1 MCSETRPNAK
11 PETVS
16 YNSVRGKPKF
26 ENKIYYCFNSRIEMI
41 QKITIDNFRSIKHLE
56 LEALNLCA
64 IVGANSS
71 GKSNV
76 LKAIDL
82 VLGEGWT
89 TKAKVAKELFN
100 DTTKPIKILIEL
112 NDPISWTS
120 AYSGEK
126 AIKFVSLK
134 MELTPLNCEIRLWE
148 KFPSKQEKPSYL
160 NEEFKKS
167 CHFIYIPSL
176 RDLKDEMRVS
186 NWTLLGKMMKLVQE
200 NYIDYYDGEENLKS
214 EFTSIMKP
222 AKDFLEYDFSGSSN
236 MVSFKKFYDV
246 FVSYCKQNS
255 AGIANNF
262 KPQLDIYNLN
272 WFYKTLQITVSEDFH
287 EKIFDAE
294 EVGSGMQN
302 LILLSIFQSYAE
314 LSLGKAIFAI
324 EEPELFLYPQAQREL
339 YDNFQKLSE
348 TTQIFYTTHNPNF
361 LNPQRAFEIELIT
374 KTKEAGTTLRKK
386 NKDFINEDYFKTKEF
401 KIYAH
406 FNTYRNEIFFAKY
419 VILVEGDSDKI
430 LWTTLIE
437 EKWNIPLNKNGIS
450 IIECG
455 GKGGVMY
462 FIGVMRLMGIT
473 DYFAIWD
480 RDSGSDPDAQGQL
493 KSTKDSNS
501 GMELVPTLEKFLKKH
516 FPEQQFRDDYKI
528 EDAYK
533 FANEVEVEKIPNEF
547 IVLKDRLISLTT
559 PIEESITLEAI
570 AIKEETTGEDEI

>member
-1 MCSETRPNAK
+1 MIK
-11 PETVS
+11 
-16 YNSVRGKPKF
+16 
-26 ENKIYYCFNSRIEMI
+26 KIIIE
-41 QKITIDNFRSIKHLE
+41 NFRSIKHLE
-56 LEALNLCA
+56 LEPLNLCA

-71 GKSNV
+71 GKSNI

-89 TKAKVAKELFN
+89 TKAKVAKELFY
-100 DTTKPIKILIEL
+100 DTAKPIKILIEL
-112 NDPISWTS
+112 KESIQWN
-120 AYSGEK
+120 YYGNVK

-134 MELTPLNCEIRLWE
+134 MMLNPLNCEMRLWE
-148 KFPSKQEKPSYL
+148 HFPSDNEKPGYL
-160 NEEFKKS
+160 NEDFKKQ

-186 NWTLLGKMMKLVQE
+186 NWTLLGKMMRLVQE
-200 NYIDYYDGEENLKS
+200 NYIDYYSGEENLQK
-214 EFTSIMKP
+214 EFTEIIQP
-222 AKDFLEYDFSGSSN
+222 AKDFLEFDFAEGTKI
-236 MVSFKKFYDV
+236 VSFKKFYDV
-246 FVSYCKQNS
+246 FVGYCQQNS

-272 WFYKTLQITVSEDFH
+272 WFYKTLQISVSEDFH

-314 LSLGKAIFAI
+314 LSQGKAIFAI

-339 YDNFQKLSE
+339 YDNFQKLSND
-348 TTQIFYTTHNPNF
+348 TQIFYTTHNPNF
-361 LNPQRAFEIELIT
+361 LNPQRAYEIELIT
-374 KTKEAGTTLRKK
+374 KSKEQGTGLRKK
-386 NKDFINEDYFKTKEF
+386 NKAFVNEEYFKTKEF

-419 VILVEGDSDKI
+419 VIIVEGDSDKI

-437 EKWNIPLNKNGIS
+437 EKWKIPLNKNGIS

-462 FIGVMRLMGIT
+462 FIGVMRLMGISN
-473 DYFAIWD
+473 YFAIWD
-480 RDSGSDPDAQGQL
+480 KDSGSDPDSHGQL
-493 KSTKDSNS
+493 KSSLETNT
-501 GMELVPTLEKFLKKH
+501 GLEIVPTLEKFLKTN
-516 FPEQQFRDDYKI
+516 FPEQRFRDDYKI

-533 FANEVEVEKIPNEF
+533 WASEVDEEKIPQE
-547 IVLKDRLISLTT
+547 LLTVKKQ
-559 PIEESITLEAI
+559 IENILLPKSEADESFEP
-570 AIKEETTGEDEI
+570 KEETGNTEL

>member
-1 MCSETRPNAK
+1 MIK
-11 PETVS
+11 
-16 YNSVRGKPKF
+16 
-26 ENKIYYCFNSRIEMI
+26 KIIIE
-41 QKITIDNFRSIKHLE
+41 NFRSIKHLE
-56 LEALNLCA
+56 LEPLNLCA

-82 VLGEGWT
+82 VLGDGWT

-100 DTTKPIKILIEL
+100 DTSKPIKILVEL
-112 NDPISWTS
+112 KDSVSWD
-120 AYSGEK
+120 YYGKPK

-134 MELTPLNCEIRLWE
+134 MELNPLSCEMRLWE
-148 KFPSKQEKPSYL
+148 NFPNPQTEKPGFL
-160 NEEFKKS
+160 NEDFKKS

-200 NYIDYYDGEENLKS
+200 NYADYYSGEENLQS
-214 EFTSIMKP
+214 EFSAIMKP
-222 AKDFLEYDFSGSSN
+222 AKDFLEFDFSGN
-236 MVSFKKFYDV
+236 TNIVSFKKFYDV
-246 FVSYCKQNS
+246 FVGYCKQNS
-255 AGIANNF
+255 SGIANNF
-262 KPQLDIYNLN
+262 QPQLDIYNLN
-272 WFYKTLQITVSEDFH
+272 WFYKTLQITVAEDFN
-287 EKIFDAE
+287 EKIFDADD
-294 EVGSGMQN
+294 VGSGMQN

-314 LSLGKAIFAI
+314 LSQGKAIFAI

-339 YDNFQKLSE
+339 YDNFQSLSA

-374 KTKEAGTTLRKK
+374 KSKEGGTTLRKK
-386 NKDFINEDYFKTKEF
+386 NKTFVNEDYFKTKEF

-437 EKWNIPLNKNGIS
+437 DKWKIPLNKSGIS

-480 RDSGSDPDAQGQL
+480 KDSGSDPDAHGQL
-493 KSTKDSNS
+493 KLSIENKV
-501 GMELVPTLEKFLKKH
+501 GLELEPTLEKFLKKY
-516 FPEQQFRDDYKI
+516 FPDQQFRDDYKI

-533 FANEVEVEKIPNEF
+533 WASEVKLEKIPIELN
-547 IVLKDRLISLTT
+547 VVKDQILNILTT
-559 PIEESITLEAI
+559 KTTQDAI
-570 AIKEETTGEDEI
+570 AVD

>member
-1 MCSETRPNAK
+1 
-11 PETVS
+11 
-16 YNSVRGKPKF
+16 
-26 ENKIYYCFNSRIEMI
+26 MI
-41 QKITIDNFRSIKHLE
+41 KKITIENFRSIKHLE
-56 LEALNLCA
+56 FEPLNLCA

-71 GKSNV
+71 GKSNI

-100 DTTKPIKILIEL
+100 DISKPIKILVEL
-112 NDPISWTS
+112 SNAISWS
-120 AYSGEK
+120 YYSNIR
-126 AIKFVSLK
+126 AIKYVSLK
-134 MELTPLNCEIRLWE
+134 MELNPLNCEMRLWE
-148 KFPSKQEKPSYL
+148 NFPSKDEKPGFL

-200 NYIDYYDGEENLKS
+200 NYIDFYSGEENLQN
-214 EFTSIMKP
+214 EFAAIMKP
-222 AKDFLEYDFSGSSN
+222 AKEFLEYDFGEGTN
-236 MVSFKKFYDV
+236 TVSFKKFYDV
-246 FVSYCKQNS
+246 FVGYCKQNS

-272 WFYKTLQITVSEDFH
+272 WFYKTLQITVSEEYN

-314 LSLGKAIFAI
+314 LSQGRAIFAI

-339 YDNFQKLSE
+339 YDNFQTLSSN
-348 TTQIFYTTHNPNF
+348 TQIFYTTHNPNF

-374 KTKEAGTTLRKK
+374 KSKENGTTLRKK
-386 NKDFINEDYFKTKEF
+386 NKAYVNEEYFKTKEF

-430 LWTTLIE
+430 LWTTIIE

-480 RDSGSDPDAQGQL
+480 KDSGSDPDTFGQL
-493 KSTKDSNS
+493 KSSLESKV
-501 GMELVPTLEKFLKKH
+501 GLEIVPTLEKFLKSY
-516 FPEQQFRDDYKI
+516 FPDQQFRDDYKI

-533 FANEVEVEKIPNEF
+533 WASEVTPENVPTELN
-547 IVLKDRLISLTT
+547 VLQVQILKVIL
-559 PIEESITLEAI
+559 PEALPTDD
-570 AIKEETTGEDEI
+570 AKG